1 MVWATHRRAPSLL
14 ETVDARLAMLV
25 TDKCG
30 ELGCRAVAVGNAAD
44 HVHALVMLAPTAS
57 VASLAHRLKGATSRI
72 LGLQLERPF
81 GWQEGYFAESVVDV
95 ARVARY
101 VRGQRQRH
109 RGSAL
114 AEGWEGMG
122 R

>member
-14 ETVDARLAMLV
+14 ETIDARLARLV
-25 TDKCG
+25 AAKCG

-44 HVHALVMLAPTAS
+44 HVHALVVLAPTAS

-72 LGLQLERPF
+72 LGMQLERPF
-81 GWQEGYFAESVVDV
+81 GWQAGYFAESVVDV

-109 RGSAL
+109 RGSAR
-114 AEGWEGMG
+114 AEGW
-122 R
+122 